1 MQNTPLIFYNF
12 ALGGRPERMSSQR
25 SFEKDHSAKSSG
37 AEVGNRDC
45 REISVTCHSTD
56 AGWCPLKSTRST
68 NLASHGR
75 RAGSEWRCEEE
86 KSSEWFAEC
95 LMFGEFPVSWYRA
108 FRPVFSTQRI
118 HCLGTGGKLSRS
130 DSSGESPIEHARPN
144 SLSLNPGPLSGGV
157 TGSFGV
163 PLLTSQ
169 RTITISPRNF
179 STFDIFIL

>member
-1 MQNTPLIFYNF
+1 
-12 ALGGRPERMSSQR
+12 MSSQR

-56 AGWCPLKSTRST
+56 AGWCPLKSTRSI

-118 HCLGTGGKLSRS
+118 HCLADSLFRHRGEIVAVWLVGWISDRTCTAELSIIEPRAVIWWS
-130 DSSGESPIEHARPN
+130 DG
-144 SLSLNPGPLSGGV
+144 
-157 TGSFGV
+157 
-163 PLLTSQ
+163 LLRCSVV
-169 RTITISPRNF
+169 
-179 STFDIFIL
+179 D